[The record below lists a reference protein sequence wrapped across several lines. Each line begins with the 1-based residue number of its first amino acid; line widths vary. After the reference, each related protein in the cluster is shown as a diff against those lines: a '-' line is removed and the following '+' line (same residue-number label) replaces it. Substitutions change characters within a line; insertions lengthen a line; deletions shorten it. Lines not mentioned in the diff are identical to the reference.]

1 MAIQVY
7 SKKTDGAK
15 YLSKNFQVKEFA
27 CKDGTDPVFVDDDL
41 VTLLQAIRDHFGKA
55 VKITSAYRTV
65 AYNKSKKVG
74 GATYSQHIYGRA
86 ADIQVSGTDVES
98 VAAYA
103 ETLLQGTGGI
113 GRYPV
118 KSGRTKGWVHVD
130 TRTTKSRWTA

>member
-7 SKKTDGAK
+7 SKATDGTK

-27 CKDGTDPVFVDDDL
+27 CNDGTDPIFVDDEL
-41 VTLLQAIRDHFGKA
+41 VSLLQNIRDHFGKA

-65 AYNKSKKVG
+65 AYNKRKSVG

-86 ADIQVSGTDVES
+86 ADIQVSGTSVED

-103 ETLLQGTGGI
+103 ETLLSGTGGI
-113 GRYPV
+113 GRYPI
-118 KSGRTKGWVHVD
+118 KSGRAKGWVHID
-130 TRTTKSRWTA
+130 TRASKSRWTL

>member
-15 YLSKNFQVKEFA
+15 YLSANFQVKEFA
-27 CKDGTDPVFVDDDL
+27 SKDGADPVFVDDAL

-65 AYNKSKKVG
+65 AHNKAVG

-86 ADIQVSGTDVES
+86 ADIQVSGTSVES

-118 KSGRTKGWVHVD
+118 KSGRSKGWVHVD
-130 TRTTKSRWTA
+130 TRATKSRWIG